1 MPDNVLTPAL
11 DKQAPLTSCKA
22 NCFYFQNLLELVK
35 TGELEF
41 VKKGELEFDLFGEKH
56 LLKLLF

>member
-11 DKQAPLTSCKA
+11 DKQAPLTSSKA
-22 NCFYFQNLLELVK
+22 NCFYCQNFLEPVK
-35 TGELEF
+35 TGELDF
-41 VKKGELEFDLFGEKH
+41 VKTGELGFNLFGEKH